1 MIEESFIF
9 LKDVSY
15 TTEQRLWSQV
25 PNWGSFLSSKEIRG
39 VSPKKKFFH
48 DAQIRQAQK
57 VLLQENVKALSKLF
71 PKREHWRLYD
81 WFKDEAVFLDIE
93 TSNYY
98 GNITV
103 IGLYDGKEV
112 KQLVKGFNLDKDILA
127 RELSQ
132 YKLMI
137 TFNGASFDLPV
148 IQKYFKNMVPD
159 IPHIDLRSVCT
170 RIGWTG
176 GLKKIEQQVGLR
188 RPEELDGMAGGDAV
202 ILWDKF
208 MHTEDKSYLDK
219 LLLYNEQ
226 DIVNLKPLA
235 DLSVSRLW
243 KKMRGEKTRN
253 DSD

>member
-1 MIEESFIF
+1 MIEQSFIF

-15 TTEQRLWSQV
+15 KTENLIWSQAKDW
-25 PNWGSFLSSKEIRG
+25 NSFLSAPALSGISSR
-39 VSPKKKFFH
+39 KKFFH
-48 DAQIRQAQK
+48 DAQLRQAQK
-57 VLLQENVKALSKLF
+57 ILLSENIHALAKLF

-93 TSNYY
+93 TSMSY

-103 IGLYDGKEV
+103 IGLYDGKET
-112 KQLVKGFNLDKDILA
+112 KQLVKGFNLDKDLLK

-132 YKLMI
+132 YKLLI

-148 IQKYFKNMVPD
+148 IQRYFKDILPN

-176 GLKKIEQQVGLR
+176 GLKKIEQDIGIK
-188 RPEELDGMAGGDAV
+188 RPGELDGMAGGDAI

-208 MHTEDKSYLDK
+208 IHTEDRSYLDK

-226 DIVNLKPLA
+226 DILNLKPLA
-235 DLSVSRLW
+235 NQSISRLW
-243 KKMRGEKTRN
+243 KKTRN
-253 DSD
+253 DSN

>member
-15 TTEQRLWSQV
+15 KTENLIWSQAKD
-25 PNWGSFLSSKEIRG
+25 WSTFLSTPTLSGI
-39 VSPKKKFFH
+39 SPKKKFFH

-57 VLLQENVKALSKLF
+57 SLMQENVRALSQLF

-81 WFKDEAVFLDIE
+81 WFKDDAVFLDIE
-93 TSNYY
+93 TTMSY
-98 GNITV
+98 GSITV

-112 KQLVKGFNLDKDILA
+112 KQLVNGFNLDKDLLK

-132 YKLMI
+132 YKLLV
-137 TFNGASFDLPV
+137 TFNGASFDIPV
-148 IQKYFKNMVPD
+148 IQRYFKDIVPN

-176 GLKKIEQQVGLR
+176 GLKKIEQDIGIK
-188 RPEELDGMAGGDAV
+188 RPGELEGMAGGDAV

-208 MHTEDKSYLDK
+208 MHTEDKTYLDK

-235 DLSVSRLW
+235 NQSISRLW
-243 KKMRGEKTRN
+243 EKTRN
-253 DSD
+253 P